1 MAVALCGCAGGDFD
15 IGSGWFSKPL
25 DLFGRNSGYTYSQL
39 GESKKERPITAKD
52 LVDANGACPAVAAP
66 EPAVAA
72 PGPTPPAAD
81 NAGAAAAVDAAASL
95 RGGIALG
102 MSECDVVSRLG
113 PPTAVDLGKTPNSV
127 RTAILTFKSGPR
139 PGVYR
144 FIGGRL
150 KEMDRVDE
158 PAPEPTKKKPA
169 KSQKSNKN
177 NGSA

>member
-1 MAVALCGCAGGDFD
+1 MAAALCGCAGDVDTSG
-15 IGSGWFSKPL
+15 GWFAKPI
-25 DLFGRNSGYTYSQL
+25 DLFGRNNGYTYAQL

-52 LVDANGACPAVAAP
+52 LVDGNGACPAVATP
-66 EPAVAA
+66 EP
-72 PGPTPPAAD
+72 PPAAD
-81 NAGAAAAVDAAASL
+81 NADASAAASVDAAASL
-95 RGGIALG
+95 RGGIAPG

-113 PPTAVDLGKTPNSV
+113 PPTAVDLGKTPNGN

-158 PAPEPTKKKPA
+158 PPPEPTKKKPA
-169 KSQKSNKN
+169 KSQQPKKS